1 MSQVARLYQK
11 IPHQT
16 RGLLLTCLCG
26 IAGGLVAVAFHHA
39 ISLVYDGLWSPLA
52 GVSVARFAWT
62 SLLILVSVGLLG
74 GILLAVWAPAAAGS
88 GIPQMKLAYWRDRG
102 HVPVG
107 TVLVKFFAGTLSVG
121 GGLSLGREGP
131 TVQIS
136 GGLASWLASKLGV
149 VDFQRRTAAA
159 CGAAAGLAA
168 AFNTPIAAVTFVL
181 EEIIED
187 LNSRAIGRILLASVV
202 AVFVLYLFKGN
213 EPAFHIPAVKKF
225 HWMVYILALPV
236 GACAALV
243 GGIFQKASLGWRR
256 NIRDHSR
263 LPQWARPTVGAL
275 VTWLAAC
282 AVFAGTGRMGVLG
295 LGYADLGLGLAGGLA
310 VGTAAALLAAKFIAT
325 TACYAWG
332 GCGGIFAPT
341 LFLGAMT
348 GCLLARSMALAVDI
362 PREDVTVLAVV
373 GMSACLGAV
382 VRAPVTSILIVF
394 EMTHD
399 FAMVPPL
406 MLGTLVSQ
414 GISRWLNRDNF
425 YTQVLHD
432 DGINM
437 EQHVEARDF
446 TSWKSRRVSTYASFL
461 VKKVERWDPPF
472 LEALLRESC
481 FAAYPVLDTEGKLH
495 GVVARTSLEPYLSG
509 AERPPVF
516 PAVTAA
522 PDATL
527 GEIEALLI
535 DAPLN
540 VVVLVDSTRVVV
552 GIFTLHDLLRSQM
565 REIGAD

>member
-1 MSQVARLYQK
+1 M
-11 IPHQT
+11 
-16 RGLLLTCLCG
+16 TCLCG
-26 IAGGLVAVAFHHA
+26 VAGGLVAVAFHHS

-62 SLLILVSVGLLG
+62 SLLILVSAGLLCG
-74 GILLAVWAPAAAGS
+74 VLLAVWAPSAAGS

-102 HVPVG
+102 HVPIG
-107 TVLVKFFAGTLSVG
+107 AILVKFFAGTVSVG

-131 TVQIS
+131 TVQMA

-225 HWMVYILALPV
+225 HWTVYLLALPV

-243 GGIFQKASLGWRR
+243 GGFFQKVSLGWRR
-256 NIRDHSR
+256 EIRDHSR
-263 LPQWARPTVGAL
+263 LPLWARPTVGAL
-275 VTWLAAC
+275 VTWLSAC
-282 AVFAGTGRMGVLG
+282 VVFASTGRMGVLG
-295 LGYADLGLGLAGGLA
+295 LGYSDLGLGLAGGLA
-310 VGTAAALLAAKFIAT
+310 IGTAAALLAAKFIAT

-348 GCLLARSMALAVDI
+348 GCLLARSMALVVDI

-414 GISRWLNRDNF
+414 GISRWMNRDNF
-425 YTQVLHD
+425 YTQVLHN

-446 TSWKSRRVSTYASFL
+446 SSWKSRRVSTYASFR
-461 VKKVERWDPPF
+461 VKKVERWDPAF
-472 LEALLRESC
+472 VADLLRNSPY
-481 FAAYPVLDTEGKLH
+481 AVYPVLDPEGKLQ
-495 GVVARTSLEPYLSG
+495 GVVARSLLEPYPANG
-509 AERPPVF
+509 AHPPVL
-516 PAVTAA
+516 PAATAA
-522 PDATL
+522 LDATL

-535 DAPLN
+535 EAPLN
-540 VVVLVDSTRVVV
+540 VVVLVDSARVVV
-552 GIFTLHDLLRSQM
+552 GIFTLHDLLRSQVQD
-565 REIGAD
+565 IGVD

>member
-1 MSQVARLYQK
+1 
-11 IPHQT
+11 
-16 RGLLLTCLCG
+16 
-26 IAGGLVAVAFHHA
+26 VAVVFHNS
-39 ISLVYDGLWSPLA
+39 ISWVYDSLWLPLA
-52 GVSVARFAWT
+52 DVSITRFAWT
-62 SLLILVSVGLLG
+62 SLLILVPVGLLS
-74 GILLAVWAPAAAGS
+74 GIILSVWAPAASGS
-88 GIPQMKLAYWRDRG
+88 GIPQMKLAYWRDMGSMPIRA
-102 HVPVG
+102 
-107 TVLVKFFAGTLSVG
+107 VLIKFLAGILSVG

-136 GGLASWLASKLGV
+136 GGLTSWMAAQLGV
-149 VDFQRRTAAA
+149 VKFQRRTAAA

-202 AVFVLYLFKGN
+202 AVFVLYLFTGN

-225 HWMVYILALPV
+225 NWIVYMLALPV
-236 GACAALV
+236 GACAALA
-243 GGIFQKASLGWRR
+243 GGAFQKASLGWRQHIR
-256 NIRDHSR
+256 NHSR
-263 LPQWARPTVGAL
+263 LPAWARPTVGAL

-295 LGYADLGLGLAGGLA
+295 LGYTDLGLGLAGGLA
-310 VGTAAALLAAKFIAT
+310 LGTVAALLAAKFIAT

-348 GCLLARSMALAVDI
+348 GCLLARSMALAMDI
-362 PREDVTVLAVV
+362 PGEDVTVLAVV

-406 MLGTLVSQ
+406 MLGTIVSQ
-414 GISRWLNRDNF
+414 GISRWMNRDNF
-425 YTQVLHD
+425 YTQVLHN

-437 EQHVEARDF
+437 DKHVEARDF
-446 TSWKSRRVSTYASFL
+446 SSWKSRRVSAFATFL
-461 VKKVERWDPPF
+461 VKTVEQWDISSVQ
-472 LEALLRESC
+472 ALLLESS
-481 FAAYPVLDTEGKLH
+481 FAVYPVLDTEGKLH
-495 GVVARTSLEPYLSG
+495 GVVSRASLEQYLSSG
-509 AERPPVF
+509 GCPPVL
-516 PAVTAA
+516 AATAA
-522 PDATL
+522 SLDATL

-535 DAPLN
+535 EAHLN
-540 VVVLVDSTRVVV
+540 VIVLVDPARGVVV

-565 REIGAD
+565 QEVETG